1 MIKYADKKDPS
12 YYAKV
17 VTTKQLTSTMKVY
30 GSSSETGF
38 TTKNKPCQL
47 HVITRVPN

>member
-1 MIKYADKKDPS
+1 MIKYIKTNEAS

-30 GSSSETGF
+30 EASSETAF
-38 TTKNKPCQL
+38 TPVNKRCQL
-47 HVITRVPN
+47 HIITHVAK